1 MAYAYEINM
10 YHSESLMTRAI
21 KLQFIVWSILS
32 VLVALGAFVYEL
44 SSSVVSVPLKLI
56 PNETASV
63 TVFRLLPDTLDLSL
77 IFSREKGQRRV
88 ELGEYTTTGDWQ
100 KTSALNFPNPGEP
113 VKLLIRRG
121 ASEVIYEAMP
131 AGSYGNTI
139 GRTLVPFVDDG
150 NSNSFIW
157 PPSIDSG
164 IKLQAGSEEIRVSV
178 VSVGKRIE
186 GEQVTLLF
194 KPPVTFKS
202 YDPNYKWIWWFSL
215 WPMYVLL
222 LVIFGFVLFWKSR
235 PRNA

>member
-1 MAYAYEINM
+1 
-10 YHSESLMTRAI
+10 MTRAI
-21 KLQFIVWSILS
+21 KNQLIVWTILS
-32 VLVALGAFVYEL
+32 VLVALGAFTYEL
-44 SSSVVSVPLKLI
+44 SSSVVAVPLKLI

-63 TVFRLLPDTLDLSL
+63 TVFRVLPNTLRLSL
-77 IFSREKGQRRV
+77 SFSRERGQRRV

-121 ASEVIYEAMP
+121 TSEVIYEAMP

-139 GRTLVPFVDDG
+139 GRALVPFVNDG
-150 NSNSFIW
+150 NSNSFMW
-157 PPSIDSG
+157 PPNIDSG
-164 IKLQAGSEEIRVSV
+164 IKLRAGSEEIRVSV

-186 GEQVTLLF
+186 GEQVSLLV

-202 YDPNYKWIWWFSL
+202 YDLNYKWIWWLSL

-222 LVIFGFVLFWKSR
+222 LAIYGFVLFWKSR
-235 PRNA
+235 PRKA